1 EDMLGGRMRWMALA
15 AALLVATAICAPIA
29 AAASDDPMP
38 CCMGEG
44 AAMCCPF
51 DGAGTWKACPGSR
64 HEAPPTGLTVFAL
77 PATEALDPPS
87 AGAPSARVP
96 GLSQE
101 ILAGSLPDPPPRA

>member
-1 EDMLGGRMRWMALA
+1 MLGGRMRLTALA

-38 CCMGEG
+38 CCRGEG

-64 HEAPPTGLTVFAL
+64 HEVPPTGLTVFAL
-77 PATEALDPPS
+77 PAAEALDPPC
-87 AGAPSARVP
+87 AGAASARSRD
-96 GLSQE
+96 LSQE
-101 ILAGSLPDPPPRA
+101 TLAGSLPDPPPRA